1 MSAAAAATRYP
12 VPTAPFPDTTLSAEE
27 REQLILAH
35 VPQVRYIARRL
46 RQRLPES
53 VSIEDLVSTGV
64 IGLIAAID
72 RFDGR
77 QNVQLT
83 TYAEHKIRGAMLD
96 SLRSLDWAPR
106 QSRKRANQ
114 IKKAISTV
122 QQHLG
127 RAPEEDEI
135 AAELGLTLD
144 DYHDWLAALT
154 GLNLESLET
163 RRSTISCKV
172 ESDELRV
179 LLNVAISNLPP
190 IERRIMHLHCYEGMQ
205 SREIAEIM
213 DLSESRIS
221 QLKSQAILRLCS

>member
-1 MSAAAAATRYP
+1 MSAAAAFTRYP
-12 VPTAPFPDTTLSAEE
+12 VPNAPFPDTTLSAEE
-27 REQLILAH
+27 RERLILAH
-35 VPQVRYIARRL
+35 VPQVRHIARRL

-64 IGLIAAID
+64 VGLIAAID
-72 RFDGR
+72 RFDRR
-77 QNVQLT
+77 QNVRLT

-135 AAELGLTLD
+135 AGELGLTLGE
-144 DYHDWLAALT
+144 YHEWLAALT

-179 LLNVAISNLPP
+179 LLNVAISSLPP
-190 IERRIMHLHCYEGMQ
+190 MEKRILHLHCYEEMQ

-213 DLSESRIS
+213 GLSESRIS